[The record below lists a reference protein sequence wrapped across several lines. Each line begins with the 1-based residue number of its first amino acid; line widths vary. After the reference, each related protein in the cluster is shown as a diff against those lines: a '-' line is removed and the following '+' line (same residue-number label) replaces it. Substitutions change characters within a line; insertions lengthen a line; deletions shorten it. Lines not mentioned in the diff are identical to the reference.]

1 MGGAQSGK
9 PDSTPADYE
18 ARLDVLGKMDVL
30 EPVLSEL
37 AGLEWAT
44 PEYLLAWARWLEAQK
59 GKVGVGLVVE
69 QVRRGAQAPVTS
81 KVKDPQSAERRRG
94 YRRWASLSADRMRK
108 QEVGDGREDAP

>member
-1 MGGAQSGK
+1 MGGDAQSGK
-9 PDSTPADYE
+9 PDS
-18 ARLDVLGKMDVL
+18 ARLDVLGKMGVL

-44 PEYLLAWARWLEAQK
+44 PEYLLAWARWLEAQQ

-94 YRRWASLSADRMRK
+94 YRRWGS
-108 QEVGDGREDAP
+108 